1 MPRGIKK
8 RLNDAPKEVVEKNF
22 LNEDIEDLGIETEA
36 KPVLVAK
43 EVPAME
49 IITFVNNRDPGVP
62 LYFHYHSKTHP
73 LKHYTLAHGSKYT
86 LPVEVIR
93 HLEGESVNDP
103 WSCHTRKY
111 SRRMRE
117 DGVSET
123 YASAYVP
130 NFQCKA
136 IRA

>member
-1 MPRGIKK
+1 MPRPKK
-8 RLNDAPKEVVEKNF
+8 VQEASQELQEKNW
-22 LNEDIEDLGIETEA
+22 LSENLEELGIPTEK
-36 KPVLVAK
+36 KPVVIA
-43 EVPAME
+43 AE
-49 IITFVNNRDPGVP
+49 IPKTEEITFINNRDPGVP

-73 LKHYTLAHGSKYT
+73 LKHYTLMHGCKYT

-93 HLEGESVNDP
+93 HLEGETENDP

-123 YASAYVP
+123 YPSSYVP
-130 NFQCKA
+130 NFQCKSV
-136 IRA
+136 RA

>member
-1 MPRGIKK
+1 MPRAKPK
-8 RLNDAPKEVVEKNF
+8 RLNDAPAKVIEKNF
-22 LNEDIEDLGIETEA
+22 LNEDITDLGIPTDE
-36 KPVLVAK
+36 KPVIIAR
-43 EVPAME
+43 EIPAME
-49 IITFVNNRDPGVP
+49 TITFVNNRDPGVP

-73 LKHYTLAHGSKYT
+73 LKHYTLAHGQKYT

-93 HLEGESVNDP
+93 HLEGEIANDP

-123 YASAYVP
+123 YASSYVP
-130 NFQCKA
+130 NFQCKVA
-136 IRA
+136 RA